1 LPGEALP
8 TTALR
13 AAPQRITRQRLFGN
27 AALGIAFVLSC
38 APTTRYEAPSSLKSY
53 AILVTRHDSLG
64 RGIAEGLRHRGF
76 SVRDHVRGG
85 SGPTAYL
92 FAFEFRELEPSAVM
106 WLHVRLAD
114 TRTGE
119 ILAGVSAPIDSLGP
133 TDADRAR
140 AIVDSLVASPVVR
153 RLVSPP

>member
-1 LPGEALP
+1 MRRSATPRRYVVSRHEWW
-8 TTALR
+8 
-13 AAPQRITRQRLFGN
+13 RLFVQLTVVASYN
-27 AALGIAFVLSC
+27 TLLTAC

-53 AILVTRHDSLG
+53 EILVTRHDSLG

-119 ILAGVSAPIDSLGP
+119 ILAGVSAPIDSLGL
-133 TDADRAR
+133 TDAERAR
-140 AIVDSLVASPVVR
+140 AIVDSLAASPVVR

>member
-1 LPGEALP
+1 MKRH
-8 TTALR
+8 TTAR
-13 AAPQRITRQRLFGN
+13 RHVPRIGN
-27 AALGIAFVLSC
+27 WVWACWQLAVVPSCVLSC
-38 APTTRYEAPSSLKSY
+38 APAARYEAPSTLKGY
-53 AILVTRHDSLG
+53 EIVITRHDSLG

-92 FAFEFRELEPSAVM
+92 FAFTFRELESPAVT

-119 ILAGVSAPIDSLGP
+119 VVAGVSAPIDSLGA

-140 AIVDSLVASPVVR
+140 AVVDSLAASPAFR

>member
-1 LPGEALP
+1 
-8 TTALR
+8 
-13 AAPQRITRQRLFGN
+13 
-27 AALGIAFVLSC
+27 
-38 APTTRYEAPSSLKSY
+38 
-53 AILVTRHDSLG
+53 
-64 RGIAEGLRHRGF
+64 
-76 SVRDHVRGG
+76 
-85 SGPTAYL
+85 
-92 FAFEFRELEPSAVM
+92 M

-140 AIVDSLVASPVVR
+140 AIVDSLAASPAVR

>member
-1 LPGEALP
+1 MVAGPHALIRAVSV
-8 TTALR
+8 AL
-13 AAPQRITRQRLFGN
+13 ASIVA
-27 AALGIAFVLSC
+27 
-38 APTTRYEAPSSLKSY
+38 
-53 AILVTRHDSLG
+53 
-64 RGIAEGLRHRGF
+64 
-76 SVRDHVRGG
+76 
-85 SGPTAYL
+85 
-92 FAFEFRELEPSAVM
+92 EPSAVM

-140 AIVDSLVASPVVR
+140 AIVDSLAASPVVR

>member
-1 LPGEALP
+1 VR
-8 TTALR
+8 R
-13 AAPQRITRQRLFGN
+13 AFIGLVLVGN
-27 AALGIAFVLSC
+27 VFTSAC

-76 SVRDHVRGG
+76 SVRDRVRGG

-119 ILAGVSAPIDSLGP
+119 ILAAVSAPIDSLGP

-140 AIVDSLVASPVVR
+140 AIVDSLAASPVVR

>member
-1 LPGEALP
+1 MRRCGHAVP
-8 TTALR
+8 
-13 AAPQRITRQRLFGN
+13 GN
-27 AALGIAFVLSC
+27 ASIDLAVFSIVVLGNAFISSC
-38 APTTRYEAPSSLKSY
+38 APATRYEAPSSLRSY
-53 AILVTRHDSLG
+53 EILVTRHDSLG
-64 RGIAEGLRHRGF
+64 RGIAAGLRHRGF

-92 FAFEFRELEPSAVM
+92 FAFEFRELEPSAVV

-133 TDADRAR
+133 TDAERAR
-140 AIVDSLVASPVVR
+140 AIVDSLAASPAVR

>member
-1 LPGEALP
+1 MRRY
-8 TTALR
+8 TTLGRYVVSGHAWW
-13 AAPQRITRQRLFGN
+13 RLFVQLSVVASCNGF
-27 AALGIAFVLSC
+27 IAC
-38 APTTRYEAPSSLKSY
+38 APAARYEAPSNLKGY
-53 AILVTRHDSLG
+53 EILITRHDSLG

-85 SGPTAYL
+85 ARSTAYL
-92 FAFEFRELEPSAVM
+92 FAFTFREFEPLGVT

-119 ILAGVSAPIDSLGP
+119 IVAGVSAPIDSLGP

-140 AIVDSLVASPVVR
+140 AVVDSLAASPAFR

>member
-1 LPGEALP
+1 MRRCSHAVP
-8 TTALR
+8 
-13 AAPQRITRQRLFGN
+13 GN
-27 AALGIAFVLSC
+27 ASIDLAVFGIVVLGNAFISSC
-38 APTTRYEAPSSLKSY
+38 APATRYEAPSSLKSY
-53 AILVTRHDSLG
+53 EILVTRDDSLG
-64 RGIAEGLRHRGF
+64 RGIAAGLRHRGF

-92 FAFEFRELEPSAVM
+92 FAFEFRELEPSAVV

-133 TDADRAR
+133 TDAERAR
-140 AIVDSLVASPVVR
+140 AIVDSLAASPVVR

>member
-1 LPGEALP
+1 
-8 TTALR
+8 
-13 AAPQRITRQRLFGN
+13 
-27 AALGIAFVLSC
+27 
-38 APTTRYEAPSSLKSY
+38 PSSLKSY

-140 AIVDSLVASPVVR
+140 AIVDSLAASPVVR
-153 RLVSPP
+153 PLVSPP

>member
-1 LPGEALP
+1 MGGGEAGDTVRRGVAVLGV
-8 TTALR
+8 AL
-13 AAPQRITRQRLFGN
+13 AV
-27 AALGIAFVLSC
+27 ALAGC

-92 FAFEFRELEPSAVM
+92 FAFEFRELEPSAN
-106 WLHVRLAD
+106 RK
-114 TRTGE
+114 
-119 ILAGVSAPIDSLGP
+119 S
-133 TDADRAR
+133 
-140 AIVDSLVASPVVR
+140 
-153 RLVSPP
+153 